1 MLNNQTAIYLTD
13 ILLLG
18 LECYKLHSTVQNQ
31 IRAIA
36 FLASATLNLK
46 PHLLRTYCIF
56 CNKAAHNLLNELKYS
71 WITSS
76 HTYLS
81 PFLLSLVFQ

>member
-13 ILLLG
+13 ILMLS

-31 IRAIA
+31 IRAID
-36 FLASATLNLK
+36 FLASTILNLN

-71 WITSS
+71 WIISS
-76 HTYLS
+76 HII
-81 PFLLSLVFQ
+81 